1 MFQRFFPYLGKYKK
15 NLIFCFFLV
24 ISDVICELMMPLL
37 MSKIVDNGIPQKN
50 IRYISFVGIT
60 MVALALASILFGT
73 LNMKFSAEASQG
85 FAANLRESLF
95 NKVQSF
101 SFANIDH
108 FSTASLVTRLTSD
121 TTQMQ
126 VTVMMCL
133 RILLRAPM
141 MLVCAMVFAISINA
155 RLSVIIFIAIPILV
169 VGTMLVVRTAERL
182 FTTVQKRLDGLN
194 GTIRENLIAI
204 RVVKAFVRA
213 RHEKEKFK
221 KANNALTESA
231 IQAGNL
237 ISLVSPIMMLVLNGA
252 TLAVIWFGGK
262 MVGTGSM
269 GTGQLLGF
277 ISYLMQ
283 IMISTMMFSM
293 IFILFA
299 RSQASGARILEV
311 LDTEPDIRNSKPAGQ
326 DSQPHSMNSGKIE
339 FRNVDFRYNTAE
351 SEGKNVLSDIN
362 FTVEPGEIT
371 AIIGGTGSGKSTMV
385 NLIPRLYDTTCGQVL
400 VDDTDVRNYD
410 LDTLRSGIGMVL
422 QKNVL
427 FSGTIRENLLW
438 GCADADN
445 EKIKNAAEIAQAHEF
460 IEGLP
465 DGYETV
471 LGEGGVNVSGGQKQ
485 RLCIARAIL
494 KNPRILILD
503 DSTSAVD
510 TATEAKIR
518 EAFRNSLK
526 NTTVLIIAQRI
537 SSVKD
542 ADKIIVLDDGKI
554 SGIGT
559 HEELYHSNDIYREIC
574 NSQQEGLAS

>member
-50 IRYISFVGIT
+50 IRYISLVGIT

-155 RLSVIIFIAIPILV
+155 RLSIIIFIAIPVLV

-182 FTTVQKRLDGLN
+182 FATVQKRLDGLN

-231 IQAGNL
+231 VQAGNL
-237 ISLVSPIMMLVLNGA
+237 ISLVSPIMMLALNGA

-262 MVGTGSM
+262 MVGAGSM

-311 LDTEPDIRNSKPAGQ
+311 LDTEPDIRNSEPAGQ

-385 NLIPRLYDTTCGQVL
+385 NLIPRLYDTTSGQVL

-410 LDTLRSGIGMVL
+410 LDTLRRGIGMVL

-465 DGYETV
+465 DRYETV

-559 HEELYHSNDIYREIC
+559 HEELYRSNDIYREIC